1 MRLAE
6 EVADNPTGEV
16 FSVSRR
22 TFICRHSA
30 EAAIVSNYQWL
41 SHPGAAPV
49 TMSNPNLSENIFV
62 GNSEMAALMR
72 ALDWSQTP
80 LGAVETWSQSLKT
93 AVRIMI
99 TSRQAMFVWW
109 GDKLINLY
117 NDAYR
122 SILGGKHPEALGQ
135 PAEVVWRE
143 IWEQVG
149 PRAETAL
156 RENQGTYDEAL
167 LLIMERNGYPEET
180 YYTFSYSPVPD
191 DDGSNG
197 GIICANTEDTP
208 RIIGERQLALLKEL
222 AAKTAD
228 ARTFDQACTLSANC
242 LAANTYDLPFA
253 MIYLVD
259 ADRDCAVLAG
269 TSGIDRGHPLA
280 PETVTFEGNSIWSFA
295 EVIESHRVHLISHL
309 ETKFADIPSGPWQRS
324 PHQAAVV
331 PIAPS
336 GQTGKAGILVVGL
349 NPFRLFDDQYQR
361 FVDLVS
367 AQISA
372 SIANAQTYEEE
383 RKRAE
388 ALAELDRAKTAF
400 FSNVSHEF
408 RTPLTLMISPLEELS
423 NTLDGRLHPDEREQL
438 QLVQRNGLR
447 LQKLVNT
454 LLDFSRIEAGRVQAS
469 FEPTDLAA
477 YTAELAS
484 VFRSLVE
491 RAGMELII
499 DCPPLPEAVYVD
511 REMWEKVVLNLIS
524 NAFKFTFTGSIT
536 VRLQVVNHS
545 VELSVA
551 DTGVGIPAAELPRLF
566 ERFHRVSGARSRT
579 YEGSGIGL
587 ALVQELVKLHGGTI
601 GVTSQVDQG
610 TTFTIV
616 LPFGSAHLPGD
627 RIKAPRALASTAV
640 AVDSY
645 LVEASRWLPEEDRA
659 DGGNGGDGE
668 DRGEVPAFSLSP
680 SSLTT
685 LSASPTQLPP
695 ARILLVDDNADM
707 RDYVKRLLN
716 QYWQVEAVAN
726 GRLALEA
733 IARQMPDLVLSD
745 VMMPELDGFGLL
757 RELRTHP
764 QTQDIPVILLSARAG
779 EEARIEGLAAGADDY
794 LIKPFSA
801 RELLARVEATLKLAK
816 LRRDAAQKE
825 QTLRVEAETAK
836 HEAELAY
843 DRINDILE
851 CMTDAF
857 VAFDRQWRYT
867 YVNPAALQLL
877 QKSPEELIGKNVWEE
892 VFPEEVGKPPYQ
904 RLQQVMEERVPL
916 FWEEF
921 GEPIQRWL
929 EVRAY
934 PSTEGVAVY
943 FQDISDRKQAEA
955 DLKAKS
961 AELQHVTETVE
972 VGLTRCSYDLRYLSV
987 NPAYARLT
995 GVAVEEIVGRPVIDV
1010 IGEPALEVI
1019 RPYIERVLNGE
1030 RIGYEAEVPFAVGGA
1045 RYIHALYMP
1054 DEDADG
1060 NIMGWIAAVVDI
1072 TERKQAE
1079 EELQESKEQL
1089 RMATESANL
1098 GMWYWDGA
1106 TDKLN
1111 WSEVA
1116 RRMFGIPADVEMTMK
1131 VFLEAIHPDDLPFI
1145 RSVMRDLEV
1154 GQLHPEIEYRIC
1166 WADGTV
1172 RWILARGD
1180 SSYNADGTLT
1190 STQGVLMDI
1199 TERKQAEAE
1208 IQALNLALTHRV
1220 NELQALFDLLP
1231 MGVAISEDPDCQTIR
1246 VNPYLSRLL
1255 RVPMDENASQSASPE
1270 ERPTYR
1276 IFKEKQEI
1284 PVDDLPM
1291 QYAALHNTEVRDE
1304 VVDIVHP
1311 DGTVIKLLSYAS
1323 PLRDNW
1329 GKVRGAIA
1337 GFADIT
1343 DRVRAEVEREQLL
1356 AREQRAR
1363 AEAER
1368 ANRAKDEFL
1377 AIVSHE
1383 LRSPLNPILG
1393 WSKLLLDQKLDQA
1406 KTQVALSTIARN
1418 ARLQAELI
1426 EDLLDVSRILRGKLS
1441 LNVAP
1446 VDLVSTIQAALETVR
1461 LSAEAK
1467 GIQIH
1472 TSLQSDVGIL
1482 SGDSSRLQQI
1492 VWNLLSNAIKFT
1504 PQGGRVEVRL
1514 ERVVGG
1520 NREIG
1525 EMGEMGVIGEV
1536 GENKKFTSPPTPS
1549 SQPSSPFPSPTPTT
1563 YAQITIS
1570 DTGKGIAPNFL
1581 PHVFDYFRQEDGATT
1596 RKFGG
1601 LGLGLAIVHHL
1612 VELHGGTVTAESP
1625 GEGQGATF
1633 IVRLPM
1639 LSNSTALG
1647 QVSPLSETALDLV
1660 GMRILLV
1667 DDDADTREFVTF
1679 LLEEAGAVVTA
1690 TASAGEALLALTRSR
1705 PDVLLSDIG
1714 MPDMDGYMLMRQVR
1728 ALPSHKGGQVPAIAL
1743 TAYAGEFD
1751 QKRALAVGFQQHI
1764 PKPVEPEILIRAISA
1779 LLVKSHP
1786 V

>member
-1 MRLAE
+1 M
-6 EVADNPTGEV
+6 
-16 FSVSRR
+16 
-22 TFICRHSA
+22 
-30 EAAIVSNYQWL
+30 
-41 SHPGAAPV
+41 
-49 TMSNPNLSENIFV
+49 MNPNLSENIFV

-135 PAEVVWRE
+135 PANVVWRE

-228 ARTFDQACTLSANC
+228 ARTFDQACSLSANC
-242 LAANTYDLPFA
+242 LAANSYDLPFA

-259 ADRDCAVLAG
+259 SDQNCAVLAG

-280 PETVTFEGNSIWSFA
+280 PETVAFDEDSIGSFA
-295 EVIESHRVHLISHL
+295 EVIKSHKVHLVSNL
-309 ETKFADIPSGPWQRS
+309 ETKFENIPTGPWSRS
-324 PHQAAVV
+324 PHQAVVV

-336 GQTGKAGILVVGL
+336 GQMGKAGILVVGL

-361 FVDLVS
+361 FIDLVS
-367 AQISA
+367 AQIAA

-408 RTPLTLMISPLEELS
+408 RTPLTLMMSPLEELS
-423 NTLDGRLHPDEREQL
+423 HTLDGRLKADEREQL
-438 QLVQRNGLR
+438 QLIQRNGLR

-469 FEPTDLAA
+469 YEPTDLAA

-491 RAGMELII
+491 RAGMQLII
-499 DCPPLPEAVYVD
+499 DCSPLPQPVYVD

-524 NAFKFTFTGSIT
+524 NAFKFTFAGSIT
-536 VRLQVVNHS
+536 VRLQTVDHS
-545 VELSVA
+545 VQLSVT

-610 TTFTIV
+610 TTFTIA

-627 RIKAPRALASTAV
+627 RIQAPRSLTSTAL

-645 LVEASRWLPEEDRA
+645 LVEASRWLPEEERG
-659 DGGNGGDGE
+659 DGGGGRNRGDREDGGDGGG
-668 DRGEVPAFSLSP
+668 RREVPAFSSTP
-680 SSLTT
+680 TSLVA
-685 LSASPTQLPP
+685 LSASPHPTLT

-726 GRLALEA
+726 GLVALEA
-733 IARQMPDLVLSD
+733 IARQLPDLVLSD

-757 RELRTHP
+757 QELRANP

-779 EEARIEGLAAGADDY
+779 EEARIEGLTAGADDY
-794 LIKPFSA
+794 LTKPFSA

-836 HEAELAY
+836 QEAELAY

-857 VAFDRQWRYT
+857 VAFDNQWRYT
-867 YVNPAALQLL
+867 YANPAALQLL
-877 QKSPEELIGKNVWEE
+877 QKSPEELIGKNVWQE
-892 VFPEEVGKPPYQ
+892 VFPELVGGPAYQ
-904 RLQQVMEERVPL
+904 RLQRVMEERVPL

-921 GEPIQRWL
+921 GEPLQRWL
-929 EVRAY
+929 EIRAY

-955 DLKAKS
+955 ELKAKS

-972 VGLTRCSYDLRYLSV
+972 VGLTRCSRNLRYLSV

-995 GVAVEEIVGRPVIDV
+995 GLAVEDVVGRPVMEV
-1010 IGEPALEVI
+1010 IGKPAFEVI
-1019 RPYIERVLNGE
+1019 HPYVERVLHGE
-1030 RIGYEAEVPFAVGGA
+1030 RVGYEAEVPFAVGGT

-1054 DEDADG
+1054 DKDSDG
-1060 NIMGWIAAVVDI
+1060 NVVGWIAAVVDI

-1079 EELQESKEQL
+1079 
-1089 RMATESANL
+1089 
-1098 GMWYWDGA
+1098 
-1106 TDKLN
+1106 
-1111 WSEVA
+1111 
-1116 RRMFGIPADVEMTMK
+1116 
-1131 VFLEAIHPDDLPFI
+1131 
-1145 RSVMRDLEV
+1145 
-1154 GQLHPEIEYRIC
+1154 
-1166 WADGTV
+1166 
-1172 RWILARGD
+1172 
-1180 SSYNADGTLT
+1180 
-1190 STQGVLMDI
+1190 
-1199 TERKQAEAE
+1199 AE
-1208 IQALNLALTHRV
+1208 IQALNQALTHRV
-1220 NELQALFDLLP
+1220 NELQTLFDLLP
-1231 MGVAISEDPDCQTIR
+1231 MGVAISEDPECRMVR
-1246 VNPYLSRLL
+1246 VNPYLSRVL
-1255 RVPMDENASQSASPE
+1255 RVPMEQNASRSAPSE

-1276 IFKEKQEI
+1276 IFSKKEEI

-1291 QYAALHNTEVRDE
+1291 QYAAIHNVEVRDE
-1304 VVDIVHP
+1304 VLDIVHP

-1323 PLRDNW
+1323 PLRDER
-1329 GKVRGAIA
+1329 GRVRGVIA

-1343 DRVRAEVEREQLL
+1343 DRIRAEAEREQLL
-1356 AREQRAR
+1356 AREQMAR

-1406 KTQVALSTIARN
+1406 KTQQALSTIARN

-1441 LNVAP
+1441 LNVGP
-1446 VDLVSTIQAALETVR
+1446 VNLVATIQAALETVR

-1467 GIQIH
+1467 SIQLH
-1472 TSLQSDVGIL
+1472 TALQPDVGIL

-1514 ERVVGG
+1514 ERVVVGNTGDGDDGG
-1520 NREIG
+1520 NRA
-1525 EMGEMGVIGEV
+1525 MP
-1536 GENKKFTSPPTPS
+1536 SLASPS
-1549 SQPSSPFPSPTPTT
+1549 SLPSPSSSTPPTPTT
-1563 YAQITIS
+1563 YAQITVS

-1612 VELHGGTVTAESP
+1612 VELHGGTVMAESP

-1633 IVRLPM
+1633 MVRLPLM
-1639 LSNSTALG
+1639 ANSTVPG
-1647 QVSPLSETALDLV
+1647 QVNPLSETTLDLAAV
-1660 GMRILLV
+1660 RVLLV

-1690 TASAGEALLALTRSR
+1690 KASAGEALLALTRSQ

-1728 ALPSHKGGQVPAIAL
+1728 ALPSHQGGKIPAIAL

-1751 QKRALAVGFQQHI
+1751 QQRALTAGFQQHI
-1764 PKPVEPEILIRAISA
+1764 PKPVEPEILIRAISS
-1779 LLVKSHP
+1779 LLVKSHS